1 MLIFN
6 GNMVTRTHFDI
17 KVYTH
22 IVCLVYAI
30 TGEQHVLS
38 LSDRKVGN
46 REMALVA
53 TKPIF
58 MEQRGQG
65 TTSLSNVC

>member
-1 MLIFN
+1 
-6 GNMVTRTHFDI
+6 MVTRTHFNV

-30 TGEQHVLS
+30 KGEQHVLS
-38 LSDRKVGN
+38 LSNRKVGN
-46 REMALVA
+46 REMALVE

>member
-1 MLIFN
+1 
-6 GNMVTRTHFDI
+6 MVTRTHFYV
-17 KVYTH
+17 KVHTH
-22 IVCLVYAI
+22 IFCLVYAI
-30 TGEQHVLS
+30 SGEQHVLS
-38 LSDRKVGN
+38 LSNRKAGN